1 MIKIKEGAAMMYKT
15 ILVHVDDGARSAERV
30 RVAAAIAGPAGG
42 HLIGAALSGVSRFLY
57 QKRPPEAHDPTL
69 VLHLEFL
76 RERAR
81 LALAAFAGQMK
92 DSGVSF
98 ESRLIDDEP
107 GGGLSLHA
115 RAADLVLLDQ
125 ADPQHS
131 SALMADVPAYVLMH
145 AARPVLILPFAGSV
159 AQVGKR
165 ILVSWDASKEA
176 ARALTAALP
185 MLAQAEAV
193 TIAVFDTGT
202 DSAMVADA
210 LAADPVPM
218 LARHGIKAELALHTV
233 EARRGPHRR
242 HEVGDALLSLADEVG
257 ADLLVMGAYGH
268 SRFRETILGGVTRT
282 VFDAMTIPV
291 LMAH

>member
-1 MIKIKEGAAMMYKT
+1 MMYKT
-15 ILVHVDDGARSAERV
+15 ILVHVDEGARSAERA
-30 RVAAAIAGPAGG
+30 RIAALIARQDGG
-42 HLIGAALSGVSRFLY
+42 HLVGAALSGVSRFLY
-57 QKRPPEAHDPTL
+57 QNRPSEVNDPTL
-69 VLHLEFL
+69 ALHLEFL

-81 LALAAFAGQMK
+81 QALAQFSAQLQ

-115 RAADLVLLDQ
+115 RAADLVVLDQ

-145 AARPVLILPFAGSV
+145 CARPVLILPCAGAV
-159 AQVGKR
+159 ASLGQS

-176 ARALTAALP
+176 ARALAAALP
-185 MLAQAEAV
+185 LLARAGSVA
-193 TIAVFDTGT
+193 IAVFNSGS
-202 DSAMVADA
+202 DSAQVADA
-210 LAADPVPM
+210 LAADPVPW
-218 LARHGIKAELALHTV
+218 LARHGIKAELTLHTV
-233 EARRGPHRR
+233 ESKRGPHRR
-242 HEVGDALLSLADEVG
+242 HEVGEALLSLAAEAG